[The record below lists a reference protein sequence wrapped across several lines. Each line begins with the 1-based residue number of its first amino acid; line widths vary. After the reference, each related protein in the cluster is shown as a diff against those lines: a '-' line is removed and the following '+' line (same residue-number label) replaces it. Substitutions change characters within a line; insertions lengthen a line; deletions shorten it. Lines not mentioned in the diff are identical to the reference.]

1 MRYHPPA
8 SAAPLLLTPVD
19 NEAPARMQRLR
30 ALGLG
35 ERPEPALDAFADR
48 LAEVTGAPYA
58 MVNFIDEDRQF
69 FAGLHVPGGGQAG
82 SGGRHRAPHGAG
94 VQGAGTHGVNR
105 YMARDHG
112 YCPHVIVR
120 RKALVLEDVCDFPR
134 FAGNPVVDE
143 IGIRSYMGAPLIDR
157 TGIALGTVCVV
168 DTEPRPWGRAGLETI
183 KSMAAELTEQIQQ
196 IQAREGDGG
205 I

>member
-1 MRYHPPA
+1 MRYHPPG

-19 NEAPARMQRLR
+19 HEAPARMQRLR
-30 ALGLG
+30 SLGLG
-35 ERPEPALDAFADR
+35 EWPEPALDAFADR

-58 MVNFIDEDRQF
+58 GVNFIDENRQF
-69 FAGLHVPGGGQAG
+69 FAGLHAPGCG
-82 SGGRHRAPHGAG
+82 HGATG
-94 VQGAGTHGVNR
+94 PLGAPPANR
-105 YMARDHG
+105 YMVRDHG
-112 YCPHVIVR
+112 FCPHVIVR

-157 TGIALGTVCVV
+157 TGIALGTVSVV
-168 DTEPRPWGRAGLETI
+168 DTEPHRWGRAGLETI
-183 KSMAAELTEQIQQ
+183 KSMAAELTEQIQ
-196 IQAREGDGG
+196 AREAGG